1 MKGQRAPLAQT
12 GRRLLGP
19 PSVLV
24 RGRARTVSGV
34 YKGHEGLRNWFREWF
49 QAWENLDD
57 HYEELIDAGD
67 KVVSLSTMRGRGRV
81 SGVEIDLKHNAGI
94 WTVRRGKVVSVVW
107 FPTRE
112 EAFEA
117 AGLRK

>member
-1 MKGQRAPLAQT
+1 
-12 GRRLLGP
+12 
-19 PSVLV
+19 
-24 RGRARTVSGV
+24 
-34 YKGHEGLRNWFREWF
+34 
-49 QAWENLDD
+49 
-57 HYEELIDAGD
+57 
-67 KVVSLSTMRGRGRV
+67 MRGRGRV